1 MEKKDFAKGFLSG
14 VLAVAVLV
22 TGGKGLS
29 VAQGILSRDM
39 SAEQKIKTIQKYV
52 DRYYVEDV
60 DKKEMEEMMYMGLV
74 SGLGDPYTSYIPADN
89 LQDFID
95 DAKGEFVGIGIEYT
109 KTVSDNAVLV
119 ASVVEGS
126 PAEKAGLLPND
137 RITKIDGE
145 SVAPME
151 SQEIQNRIKG
161 EEGTTVNVTVFRE
174 STAETLEI
182 SLVRAQ
188 IETTTVKGKMMDN
201 GIAYIKITSFKENT
215 YDQFMKVY
223 KEMKKQNMKGL
234 VIDLRNNLGGLVNV
248 VSKIADELVPE
259 GTLVYT
265 VDKQG
270 NREDTISDANCID
283 VPLTLLVNEYSA
295 SSSEILAGAVQDMG
309 VGKLIGTQTF
319 GKGLVQGLYFL
330 KDGSAL
336 KITIQKYY
344 TPKGVCIQGTGIT
357 PDYEVQLPEEYW
369 YTVVV
374 PEEEDTQLQKAI
386 EVVKEGI
393 K

>member
-60 DKKEMEEMMYMGLV
+60 NKKEMEEMMYMGLV

-188 IETTTVKGKMMDN
+188 IETTTVKGKMMDD

-309 VGKLIGTQTF
+309 VGKLVGTQTF

-374 PEEEDTQLQKAI
+374 PEEGDTQLQKAI
-386 EVVKEGI
+386 EIVKEGI